1 MSYIYLAENRFMSEI
16 ANYQKI
22 YLDKTEQIF
31 IFLFAMRSFSSS
43 EFFSH
48 LKSQKNMSY
57 KKVYT
62 KIQRLVELGLLEAV
76 EGRFKR
82 NAIKYKLTTRGLF
95 ERLTFNGWF
104 AIHPIIW
111 HNYRDNI
118 ILQTVLYR
126 FFETQ
131 TIWNF
136 RKAGYS
142 AVSILISDYLRKCC
156 EGISKVKSESE
167 IDQIIRNELRDLIL
181 KLVTCSRIEKKY
193 SEDLGK
199 LRPSIDTDMTLRA
212 DKKFFPLLFE
222 MKDDIDK
229 GCKIFGL

>member
-1 MSYIYLAENRFMSEI
+1 MFMSEI

-22 YLDKTEQIF
+22 YLGETEQIF
-31 IFLFAMRSFSSS
+31 ILLFAMRSFSAS
-43 EFFSH
+43 ELFYH
-48 LKSQKNMSY
+48 LKNQKKMSY
-57 KKVYT
+57 KKVFT

-76 EGRFKR
+76 EGRFKK

-95 ERLTFNGWF
+95 ERLALNGWF

-111 HNYRDNI
+111 YNYRENI

-126 FFETQ
+126 FFEIR

-142 AVSILISDYLRKCC
+142 AVSILVSDYLRKCC
-156 EGISKVKSESE
+156 RGISTKVKSESE

-181 KLVTCSRIEKKY
+181 KLVTCYRIEKKY

-199 LRPSIDTDMTLRA
+199 LRPNIDTYMTLRG

>member
-1 MSYIYLAENRFMSEI
+1 MSEI

-22 YLDKTEQIF
+22 YLGETEQIF
-31 IFLFAMRSFSSS
+31 IFLFAMRSFSAY
-43 EFFSH
+43 ELFSH
-48 LKSQKNMSY
+48 LKNQKKMSY
-57 KKVYT
+57 KNVFT

-95 ERLTFNGWF
+95 ERLTLNGWF

-111 HNYRDNI
+111 YNYRDSL
-118 ILQTVLYR
+118 ILQTVLYQ
-126 FFETQ
+126 FFETR

-142 AVSILISDYLRKCC
+142 AVSILVSDYLRKCC
-156 EGISKVKSESE
+156 EGILTKVKSESE

-181 KLVTCSRIEKKY
+181 KLVTSSRIEKKY
-193 SEDLGK
+193 SEGLGK
-199 LRPSIDTDMTLRA
+199 LRPNIDTYMTLRG

-222 MKDDIDK
+222 MKDDFDK
-229 GCKIFGL
+229 RCKIFGL